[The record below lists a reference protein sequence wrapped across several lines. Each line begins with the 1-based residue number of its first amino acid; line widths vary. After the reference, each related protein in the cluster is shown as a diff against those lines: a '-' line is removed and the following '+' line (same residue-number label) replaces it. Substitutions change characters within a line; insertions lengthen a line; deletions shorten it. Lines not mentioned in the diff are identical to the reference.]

1 MQEKD
6 FINAQDFILA
16 CKMDWTKSKYSSLR
30 ERFFEK
36 QSNSDAILSVS
47 DVEKLFEDDLDYQI
61 FGWFE
66 RHLQKMKYSGRYGL
80 IPFHKERKDELVDQI
95 KDIEIDESENFQL
108 PEYYTSIDIHQHP
121 GGIWSDANAGFVY
134 ERGARS
140 TTPMLGRNH
149 RDLHF
154 RLAEDLISNDA
165 VTDQK
170 LTILDMGCGT
180 AVLAILAEK
189 LGAKETQGIDIDE
202 WAYNNALKN
211 LQINECNNIHI
222 TIGGAE
228 KIKGVFGEDQL

>member
-1 MQEKD
+1 MEKKMQEND

-36 QSNSDAILSVS
+36 QNNSDAILSVS
-47 DVEKLFEDDLDYQI
+47 DVEELFEDDLDYQI

-66 RHLQKMKYSGRYGL
+66 RHLQKMKYSGSYGL
-80 IPFHKERKDELVDQI
+80 IPFHKERKDKLVDQI

-170 LTILDMGCGT
+170 LTILDMGCGFGKST
-180 AVLAILAEK
+180 RPIAEVFPKAQVIGIDLTEPCLKLAELENRK
-189 LGAKETQGIDIDE
+189 NGIF
-202 WAYNNALKN
+202 Y
-211 LQINECNNIHI
+211 I
-222 TIGGAE
+222 TS
-228 KIKGVFGEDQL
+228 